1 MPIIQ
6 KLTFFFKKFTL
17 IRSLSKVNI
26 SNFNITNSNVIIFLS
41 FIVFFSIIY
50 FFVEMFVS
58 KTNQRNKDNALSITK
73 SSDFSNL
80 TKYFTSKI
88 NSPYEEVNY
97 IIKNN
102 DSIEKILKKYGISIE
117 DIKRISNKLK
127 EKKLSNIYSGRNLN
141 LIFKK
146 LDNNSKTVVNL
157 LFPISNTNSVEVRKY
172 KDDFLV
178 KENILKLY
186 KKEVVIK
193 NVIKN
198 NLYSSAVK
206 VNIEPNIIVEFARIF
221 GFEVDFQRISERR
234 LVRNLL

>member
-1 MPIIQ
+1 
-6 KLTFFFKKFTL
+6 
-17 IRSLSKVNI
+17 
-26 SNFNITNSNVIIFLS
+26 
-41 FIVFFSIIY
+41 
-50 FFVEMFVS
+50 MFVS

-193 NVIKN
+193 NEIKN

-221 GFEVDFQRISERR
+221 GFEVDFQRDIRKGDWLKFIMKSSKMIMEK
-234 LVRNLL
+234 

>member
-1 MPIIQ
+1 
-6 KLTFFFKKFTL
+6 
-17 IRSLSKVNI
+17 
-26 SNFNITNSNVIIFLS
+26 
-41 FIVFFSIIY
+41 
-50 FFVEMFVS
+50 MFVS

-193 NVIKN
+193 NEIKN

-206 VNIEPNIIVEFARIF
+206 VNIEPNILVEFASIF
-221 GFEVDFQRISERR
+221 GFEVDFQRDIRKGDC
-234 LVRNLL
+234 